1 MPILSEGTQR
11 NNSASLNFALLL
23 LVLLTLS
30 FAATSVHADFTF
42 GGGEGAEEAAEEEV
56 EEQVE
61 EQIEESVTEETTDA
75 TEDEVADSVEE
86 QVIDDAEEA
95 VEDELTFGGVGNPA
109 EDEVEEQVEEQVED
123 QLEEQVAEETED
135 SVEENVAEEAE
146 QSVEEEVAEQA
157 EEVVEEQVAEQSEEA
172 VEEEVE
178 EATEQQVVDITEETV
193 EEEVEA
199 DIEES
204 VVAEAES
211 SVSESVE
218 DEVGDVVE
226 DVVEETV
233 ADSTEGEVEEQVA
246 EAVEQSASESAEE
259 QVAES
264 VDQVVEESAE
274 EEVAESVDQVVEESA
289 EEQVAESVDQVVEES
304 AEEEVAESVD
314 QVVEESAEEEVAE
327 SVDQVVEESA
337 EEEVAESV
345 DQVVEESAEE
355 EVAESVDQVVEE
367 SAEEQVAEGVEQSAE
382 ASVEEEVADAATS
395 EVEADVADTTE
406 GDVGELIAQQIESEA
421 IISAEAIA
429 IQGAE
434 GRLAAEVDEVIDAV
448 EVELDVDARRIHQG
462 QWLVMAEPKVFDELA
477 SEGYIFDEFTEL
489 PGLGLRLAE
498 VAAPAS
504 FDISKTRDGIM
515 DVVGDD
521 RAEVDLNHIYT
532 AGIPE
537 LQSYEAGISPTDAM
551 PFPLSLATM
560 NLRIGI
566 VDSAVDTDHPAFA
579 TAKISSRPFADAE
592 QLPNYHGT
600 AIASII
606 AANAAPLRGL
616 APESELF
623 AAAVFEQ
630 DETRGEIAS
639 TVSLVR
645 ALDWLLSSQV
655 DAINLSLAGPPNR
668 LLEVALKRISEQGV
682 MVLAAAGNGGP
693 MARPQYPA
701 AYASVVAVTAVDQ
714 RGRAFR
720 LANRGDYLDLAAPGV
735 NLRHAVAG
743 GGYAA
748 SSGTSFAVPFAVTA
762 AALLKHQEPDSDV
775 IGRLYAAATDI
786 GPPGRDDIYGYG
798 LLTL

>member
-42 GGGEGAEEAAEEEV
+42 GGDDGVEEAAEEEV

-172 VEEEVE
+172 VEEDVQ

-289 EEQVAESVDQVVEES
+289 EEQ
-304 AEEEVAESVD
+304 
-314 QVVEESAEEEVAE
+314 VAE

-693 MARPQYPA
+693 MARPQFPA

>member
-42 GGGEGAEEAAEEEV
+42 GGDDGVEEAAEEEV

-304 AEEEVAESVD
+304 AEEQVAESVD

>member
-1 MPILSEGTQR
+1 MFTTV
-11 NNSASLNFALLL
+11 A
-23 LVLLTLS
+23 
-30 FAATSVHADFTF
+30 HAQLTF
-42 GGGEGAEEAAEEEV
+42 GGVESAEEEVEEDV

-61 EQIEESVTEETTDA
+61 EQVEDSVDEETTEVA
-75 TEDEVADSVEE
+75 EDEVEDTVEE

-95 VEDELTFGGVGNPA
+95 VEDELTFGGVDNPV
-109 EDEVEEQVEEQVED
+109 EDEVEEQVEEQ
-123 QLEEQVAEETED
+123 LEEQVAEEAEE
-135 SVEENVAEEAE
+135 SVEED
-146 QSVEEEVAEQA
+146 VAEQA

-172 VEEEVE
+172 VEDEVE
-178 EATEQQVVDITEETV
+178 EATEQQVVDVTEETV

-199 DIEES
+199 EIEDS
-204 VVAEAES
+204 VVAAAEDS
-211 SVSESVE
+211 ATESVE
-218 DEVGDVVE
+218 DEVGEVVE
-226 DVVEETV
+226 NVVEETV
-233 ADSTEGEVEEQVA
+233 AD
-246 EAVEQSASESAEE
+246 
-259 QVAES
+259 
-264 VDQVVEESAE
+264 
-274 EEVAESVDQVVEESA
+274 SVDQVVEESA
-289 EEQVAESVDQVVEES
+289 EEQVAD
-304 AEEEVAESVD
+304 
-314 QVVEESAEEEVAE
+314 
-327 SVDQVVEESA
+327 
-337 EEEVAESV
+337 
-345 DQVVEESAEE
+345 
-355 EVAESVDQVVEE
+355 SVDQVVEE
-367 SAEEQVAEGVEQSAE
+367 SAEEQVADSVDQVVEESAEEQVADSIDQVVEESAEEQVADSVDQVVEESAEQQVAEEVEQSAE
-382 ASVEEEVADAATS
+382 SAVEEEIADATTS
-395 EVEADVADTTE
+395 EVEADAADAAET
-406 GDVGELIAQQIESEA
+406 DVGELVAQQIESDAVTSLEA
-421 IISAEAIA
+421 VAIASAED
-429 IQGAE
+429 
-434 GRLAAEVDEVIDAV
+434 RLAAEVDEMIDAI
-448 EVELDVDARRIHQG
+448 EVEIDVDARRIHQG

-504 FDISKTRDGIM
+504 FNISSTRDGIM

-532 AGIPE
+532 AGVPE
-537 LQSYEAGISPTDAM
+537 PQSYETGISPLDAM
-551 PFPLSLATM
+551 PFPAALATM

-566 VDSAVDTDHPAFA
+566 VDSAVDTGHPAFA
-579 TAKISSRPFADAE
+579 SAKISSRTFTVAE
-592 QLPNYHGT
+592 KLPNYHGT

-606 AANAAPLRGL
+606 AANAAPLKGL
-616 APESELF
+616 APEAELF

-630 DETRGEIAS
+630 DKARGEIAS

-645 ALDWLLSSQV
+645 ALDWLLSSRV

-701 AYASVVAVTAVDQ
+701 AYTSVVAVTAVDQ

-762 AALLKHQEPDSDV
+762 AALLKHQEPGIDV
-775 IGRLYAAATDI
+775 ISRLYAAATDV
-786 GPPGRDDIYGYG
+786 GPPGRDNIYGYG

>member
-42 GGGEGAEEAAEEEV
+42 GGDDGAEEAAEEEV

-259 QVAES
+259 Q
-264 VDQVVEESAE
+264 
-274 EEVAESVDQVVEESA
+274 
-289 EEQVAESVDQVVEES
+289 
-304 AEEEVAESVD
+304 VAESVD

-693 MARPQYPA
+693 MARPQFPA

>member
-42 GGGEGAEEAAEEEV
+42 GGGDGAEEAAEEEV

-95 VEDELTFGGVGNPA
+95 VEDELTFGGVNNPA

>member
-1 MPILSEGTQR
+1 MPIFLGVTQR
-11 NNSASLNFALLL
+11 NSAWRSFALPLFLL
-23 LVLLTLS
+23 FVLSLFTTV
-30 FAATSVHADFTF
+30 AHAQLTF
-42 GGGEGAEEAAEEEV
+42 GGVESAEEEV

-61 EQIEESVTEETTDA
+61 EQVEDSVDEETTEVA
-75 TEDEVADSVEE
+75 EDEVEDSVEE

-95 VEDELTFGGVGNPA
+95 VEDELTFGGVDNPV
-109 EDEVEEQVEEQVED
+109 EDEVEEQVEEQ
-123 QLEEQVAEETED
+123 LEEQVAEEAEE
-135 SVEENVAEEAE
+135 SVEED
-146 QSVEEEVAEQA
+146 VAEQA

-172 VEEEVE
+172 VEDEVE
-178 EATEQQVVDITEETV
+178 EVTEQQVVDVTEETV

-199 DIEES
+199 EIEDS
-204 VVAEAES
+204 VVAAAEDS
-211 SVSESVE
+211 ATESVE
-218 DEVGDVVE
+218 DEVGEVVE
-226 DVVEETV
+226 NVVEETV
-233 ADSTEGEVEEQVA
+233 AD
-246 EAVEQSASESAEE
+246 
-259 QVAES
+259 S

-274 EEVAESVDQVVEESA
+274 Q
-289 EEQVAESVDQVVEES
+289 QVAEE
-304 AEEEVAESVD
+304 
-314 QVVEESAEEEVAE
+314 
-327 SVDQVVEESA
+327 
-337 EEEVAESV
+337 
-345 DQVVEESAEE
+345 
-355 EVAESVDQVVEE
+355 
-367 SAEEQVAEGVEQSAE
+367 VEQSAE
-382 ASVEEEVADAATS
+382 SAVEEQIADATTS
-395 EVEADVADTTE
+395 EVEADAADAAETEVA
-406 GDVGELIAQQIESEA
+406 ELVAQQIESDAVTSLEA
-421 IISAEAIA
+421 VAIASAED
-429 IQGAE
+429 
-434 GRLAAEVDEVIDAV
+434 RLAAEVDEMIDAI
-448 EVELDVDARRIHQG
+448 ELEIDVDARRIHQG

-504 FDISKTRDGIM
+504 FNISSTRDGIM

-532 AGIPE
+532 AGVPE
-537 LQSYEAGISPTDAM
+537 PQSYETGISPLDAM
-551 PFPLSLATM
+551 PFPAALATM

-566 VDSAVDTDHPAFA
+566 VDSAVDTGHPAFA
-579 TAKISSRPFADAE
+579 SAKISSRTFTVAE
-592 QLPNYHGT
+592 KLPNYHGT

-606 AANAAPLRGL
+606 AANAAPLKGL
-616 APESELF
+616 APEAELF

-630 DETRGEIAS
+630 DKARGEIAS

-645 ALDWLLSSQV
+645 ALDWLLSSRV

-701 AYASVVAVTAVDQ
+701 AYTSVVAVTAVDQ

-762 AALLKHQEPDSDV
+762 AALLKHQEPGIDV
-775 IGRLYAAATDI
+775 ISRLYAAATDV
-786 GPPGRDDIYGYG
+786 GPPGRDNIYGYG

>member
-95 VEDELTFGGVGNPA
+95 VEDELTFGGVNNPA

-304 AEEEVAESVD
+304 AEEQVAESVD
-314 QVVEESAEEEVAE
+314 QVVEESAEEQVAE
-327 SVDQVVEESA
+327 SVDE
-337 EEEVAESV
+337 
-345 DQVVEESAEE
+345 VVEESAEE

-406 GDVGELIAQQIESEA
+406 GDVGELIAQQAESEA

-693 MARPQYPA
+693 MARPQFPA

>member
-95 VEDELTFGGVGNPA
+95 VEDELTFGGVNNPA

-274 EEVAESVDQVVEESA
+274 EEVADSVDQVVEESA

-304 AEEEVAESVD
+304 AEE
-314 QVVEESAEEEVAE
+314 Q
-327 SVDQVVEESA
+327 
-337 EEEVAESV
+337 VAESV

-693 MARPQYPA
+693 MARPQFPA

>member
-42 GGGEGAEEAAEEEV
+42 GGDDGVEEAAEEEV

-95 VEDELTFGGVGNPA
+95 VEDELTFGGVNNPA

-135 SVEENVAEEAE
+135 SVEEDVADEAE

-172 VEEEVE
+172 VEEDVQ

-204 VVAEAES
+204 VVAEAET

-304 AEEEVAESVD
+304 AEE
-314 QVVEESAEEEVAE
+314 QVAE

>member
-95 VEDELTFGGVGNPA
+95 VEDELTFGGVNNPA

-289 EEQVAESVDQVVEES
+289 EEQ
-304 AEEEVAESVD
+304 
-314 QVVEESAEEEVAE
+314 VAE

-693 MARPQYPA
+693 MARPQFPA

>member
-95 VEDELTFGGVGNPA
+95 VEDELTFGGVNNPA

-274 EEVAESVDQVVEESA
+274 EEVADSVDQVVEESA

-406 GDVGELIAQQIESEA
+406 GDVGELIAQQAESEA
-421 IISAEAIA
+421 ILSAEAIA

-693 MARPQYPA
+693 MARPQFPA

>member
-11 NNSASLNFALLL
+11 NNSTGLDFALLL
-23 LVLLTLS
+23 LLLLTLS
-30 FAATSVHADFTF
+30 FSASSVHADFTF

-61 EQIEESVTEETTDA
+61 EQIEESVTEETTEA

-95 VEDELTFGGVGNPA
+95 VEDELTFGGVNNPA

-146 QSVEEEVAEQA
+146 QSVEEDVAEQA

-233 ADSTEGEVEEQVA
+233 ADSTEGELEEQVA

-304 AEEEVAESVD
+304 AEEQVAESVD
-314 QVVEESAEEEVAE
+314 QVVEESAEE
-327 SVDQVVEESA
+327 Q
-337 EEEVAESV
+337 
-345 DQVVEESAEE
+345 
-355 EVAESVDQVVEE
+355 VAESVDQVVEE

-382 ASVEEEVADAATS
+382 TSVEEEVADAATS

-406 GDVGELIAQQIESEA
+406 GDVGELIAQQAESEA
-421 IISAEAIA
+421 IISAEAVA

-434 GRLAAEVDEVIDAV
+434 GRLAAEVDEVIDAI
-448 EVELDVDARRIHQG
+448 EVEIDVDARRIHQG

-537 LQSYEAGISPTDAM
+537 PQSYEAGISPTDAM

-762 AALLKHQEPDSDV
+762 AALMKHQEPDSDV
-775 IGRLYAAATDI
+775 IARLYAAATDI

>member
-42 GGGEGAEEAAEEEV
+42 GGDDGVEEAAEEEV

-693 MARPQYPA
+693 MARPQFPA

>member
-95 VEDELTFGGVGNPA
+95 VEDELTFGGVNNPA

-135 SVEENVAEEAE
+135 SVEEDVADEAE

-172 VEEEVE
+172 VEEDVQ

-204 VVAEAES
+204 VVAEAET

-259 QVAES
+259 Q
-264 VDQVVEESAE
+264 
-274 EEVAESVDQVVEESA
+274 
-289 EEQVAESVDQVVEES
+289 
-304 AEEEVAESVD
+304 VAESVD

>member
-1 MPILSEGTQR
+1 
-11 NNSASLNFALLL
+11 
-23 LVLLTLS
+23 
-30 FAATSVHADFTF
+30 
-42 GGGEGAEEAAEEEV
+42 
-56 EEQVE
+56 
-61 EQIEESVTEETTDA
+61 
-75 TEDEVADSVEE
+75 
-86 QVIDDAEEA
+86 
-95 VEDELTFGGVGNPA
+95 
-109 EDEVEEQVEEQVED
+109 
-123 QLEEQVAEETED
+123 EQVAEEAEE
-135 SVEENVAEEAE
+135 SVEEDVAD
-146 QSVEEEVAEQA
+146 QA

-172 VEEEVE
+172 VEDEVE
-178 EATEQQVVDITEETV
+178 EATEQQVVDVTEETV
-193 EEEVEA
+193 EEEVEEEV
-199 DIEES
+199 EES
-204 VVAEAES
+204 VVAAAEDS
-211 SVSESVE
+211 ATESVE
-218 DEVGDVVE
+218 DEVGEVVE
-226 DVVEETV
+226 DVVEDT
-233 ADSTEGEVEEQVA
+233 
-246 EAVEQSASESAEE
+246 
-259 QVAES
+259 
-264 VDQVVEESAE
+264 
-274 EEVAESVDQVVEESA
+274 VAESVDQVVEESA

-304 AEEEVAESVD
+304 AEEQVAESVD
-314 QVVEESAEEEVAE
+314 DVVEESAE
-327 SVDQVVEESA
+327 Q
-337 EEEVAESV
+337 
-345 DQVVEESAEE
+345 
-355 EVAESVDQVVEE
+355 
-367 SAEEQVAEGVEQSAE
+367 QVAEGVEQSAE
-382 ASVEEEVADAATS
+382 SAVEEEVADATTS
-395 EVEADVADTTE
+395 EVEADAADAAE
-406 GDVGELIAQQIESEA
+406 ADVGELVAQQIESDTVTSLEA
-421 IISAEAIA
+421 VAIA
-429 IQGAE
+429 GAE
-434 GRLAAEVDEVIDAV
+434 GRLAAEVDEMIDAI
-448 EVELDVDARRIHQG
+448 EIEIDVDARRIHQG

-504 FDISKTRDGIM
+504 FDISSTRDGIM

-537 LQSYEAGISPTDAM
+537 PQSYETGISPLDAM
-551 PFPLSLATM
+551 PFPAALATM

-579 TAKISSRPFADAE
+579 SAKISSRPFAVAE
-592 QLPNYHGT
+592 KLPNYHGT

-606 AANAAPLRGL
+606 AANVAPLKGL

-630 DETRGEIAS
+630 DEARGEVAS

-645 ALDWLLSSQV
+645 ALDWLLSSRV

-701 AYASVVAVTAVDQ
+701 AYTSVVAVTAVDQ

-762 AALLKHQEPDSDV
+762 AALLKHQEPNIDV

-786 GPPGRDDIYGYG
+786 GPPGRDNIYGYG

>member
-1 MPILSEGTQR
+1 MPILLEGTQR
-11 NNSASLNFALLL
+11 NSAGLSAALLL
-23 LVLLTLS
+23 LLLLS
-30 FAATSVHADFTF
+30 ISFSATSVYADFTF

-135 SVEENVAEEAE
+135 SVEENVADEAE
-146 QSVEEEVAEQA
+146 QSVEEDVAEQA

-274 EEVAESVDQVVEESA
+274 EEVADSVDQVVEESA
-289 EEQVAESVDQVVEES
+289 EEQ
-304 AEEEVAESVD
+304 
-314 QVVEESAEEEVAE
+314 VAE

-406 GDVGELIAQQIESEA
+406 GDVGELIAQQAESEA
-421 IISAEAIA
+421 ILSAEAIA

-616 APESELF
+616 APESEVF

>member
-23 LVLLTLS
+23 LLLLTLS
-30 FAATSVHADFTF
+30 FAASSVHADFTF

-95 VEDELTFGGVGNPA
+95 VEDELTFGGVNNPA

-123 QLEEQVAEETED
+123 QLEEQIAEEAEG
-135 SVEENVAEEAE
+135 SVEEDVADEAE

-259 QVAES
+259 Q
-264 VDQVVEESAE
+264 
-274 EEVAESVDQVVEESA
+274 
-289 EEQVAESVDQVVEES
+289 
-304 AEEEVAESVD
+304 
-314 QVVEESAEEEVAE
+314 VAE

-616 APESELF
+616 APESEVF

-693 MARPQYPA
+693 MARPQFPA

>member
-42 GGGEGAEEAAEEEV
+42 GGDDGAEEAAEEEV

>member
-289 EEQVAESVDQVVEES
+289 EE
-304 AEEEVAESVD
+304 
-314 QVVEESAEEEVAE
+314 
-327 SVDQVVEESA
+327 
-337 EEEVAESV
+337 EVAESV

-406 GDVGELIAQQIESEA
+406 GDVGELIAQQAESEA
-421 IISAEAIA
+421 ILSAEAIA

>member
-1 MPILSEGTQR
+1 M
-11 NNSASLNFALLL
+11 
-23 LVLLTLS
+23 
-30 FAATSVHADFTF
+30 
-42 GGGEGAEEAAEEEV
+42 
-56 EEQVE
+56 
-61 EQIEESVTEETTDA
+61 
-75 TEDEVADSVEE
+75 
-86 QVIDDAEEA
+86 
-95 VEDELTFGGVGNPA
+95 
-109 EDEVEEQVEEQVED
+109 
-123 QLEEQVAEETED
+123 
-135 SVEENVAEEAE
+135 
-146 QSVEEEVAEQA
+146 
-157 EEVVEEQVAEQSEEA
+157 
-172 VEEEVE
+172 
-178 EATEQQVVDITEETV
+178 
-193 EEEVEA
+193 
-199 DIEES
+199 
-204 VVAEAES
+204 
-211 SVSESVE
+211 
-218 DEVGDVVE
+218 
-226 DVVEETV
+226 
-233 ADSTEGEVEEQVA
+233 
-246 EAVEQSASESAEE
+246 
-259 QVAES
+259 
-264 VDQVVEESAE
+264 
-274 EEVAESVDQVVEESA
+274 
-289 EEQVAESVDQVVEES
+289 
-304 AEEEVAESVD
+304 
-314 QVVEESAEEEVAE
+314 
-327 SVDQVVEESA
+327 
-337 EEEVAESV
+337 
-345 DQVVEESAEE
+345 
-355 EVAESVDQVVEE
+355 
-367 SAEEQVAEGVEQSAE
+367 
-382 ASVEEEVADAATS
+382 
-395 EVEADVADTTE
+395 
-406 GDVGELIAQQIESEA
+406 
-421 IISAEAIA
+421 
-429 IQGAE
+429 
-434 GRLAAEVDEVIDAV
+434 IDAV

>member
-1 MPILSEGTQR
+1 MPIFLGVTQR
-11 NNSASLNFALLL
+11 NSAWRSFALPLFLL
-23 LVLLTLS
+23 FVISLFTT
-30 FAATSVHADFTF
+30 AAHAQLTF
-42 GGGEGAEEAAEEEV
+42 GGVESAEEEV

-61 EQIEESVTEETTDA
+61 EQVEDSVDEETTEVA
-75 TEDEVADSVEE
+75 EDEVEDTVEE

-95 VEDELTFGGVGNPA
+95 VEDELTFGGVDNPV
-109 EDEVEEQVEEQVED
+109 EDEVEEQVEEQ
-123 QLEEQVAEETED
+123 LEEQVAEEAEE
-135 SVEENVAEEAE
+135 SVEED
-146 QSVEEEVAEQA
+146 VAEQA

-172 VEEEVE
+172 VEDEVE
-178 EATEQQVVDITEETV
+178 EATEQQVVDVTEETV

-199 DIEES
+199 EIEDS
-204 VVAEAES
+204 VVAAAEDS
-211 SVSESVE
+211 ATESVE
-218 DEVGDVVE
+218 DEVGEVVE
-226 DVVEETV
+226 NVVEETV
-233 ADSTEGEVEEQVA
+233 
-246 EAVEQSASESAEE
+246 
-259 QVAES
+259 
-264 VDQVVEESAE
+264 VD
-274 EEVAESVDQVVEESA
+274 SVDQVVEESA
-289 EEQVAESVDQVVEES
+289 EEQVAD
-304 AEEEVAESVD
+304 
-314 QVVEESAEEEVAE
+314 
-327 SVDQVVEESA
+327 
-337 EEEVAESV
+337 
-345 DQVVEESAEE
+345 
-355 EVAESVDQVVEE
+355 SVDQVVEE
-367 SAEEQVAEGVEQSAE
+367 SAEEQVADSVDQVVEESAEEQVADSVDQVAEESAEQQVAEEVEQSAE
-382 ASVEEEVADAATS
+382 SAVEEQIADATTS
-395 EVEADVADTTE
+395 EVEADAADAAETEVA
-406 GDVGELIAQQIESEA
+406 ELVAQQIESDAVMSLEA
-421 IISAEAIA
+421 VAIASAED
-429 IQGAE
+429 
-434 GRLAAEVDEVIDAV
+434 RLAAEVDEMIDAI
-448 EVELDVDARRIHQG
+448 EVEIDVDARRIHQG

-504 FDISKTRDGIM
+504 FNISSTRDGIM

-532 AGIPE
+532 AGVPE
-537 LQSYEAGISPTDAM
+537 PQSYETGISPLDAM
-551 PFPLSLATM
+551 PFPAALATM

-566 VDSAVDTDHPAFA
+566 VDSAVDTGHPAFA
-579 TAKISSRPFADAE
+579 SAKISSRTFTVAE
-592 QLPNYHGT
+592 KLPNYHGT

-606 AANAAPLRGL
+606 AANAAPLKGL
-616 APESELF
+616 APEAELF

-630 DETRGEIAS
+630 DKARGEIAS

-645 ALDWLLSSQV
+645 ALDWLLSSRV

-701 AYASVVAVTAVDQ
+701 AYTSVVAVTAVDQ

-762 AALLKHQEPDSDV
+762 AALLKHQEPGIDV
-775 IGRLYAAATDI
+775 ISRLYAAATDV
-786 GPPGRDDIYGYG
+786 GPPGRDNIYGYG